1 MVICLEQGADC
12 LCIVQLMPLHPKTPS
27 SLASF
32 KSKLRF
38 TLLVPA
44 YPVVLEK
51 KPLNG
56 CSSSSLYGM
65 SAVSSIKDVHTE
77 GKRGCQKSTNV
88 DMGEGVFKLQWT
100 STNCTIN
107 YTNPCDNFL
116 LGKMAQ
122 KWAKVTPFHGMINL
136 VLHNNFDI
144 YMFYLLIYFYY
155 VKGLTVRV
163 KNRNRSITVA
173 TG

>member
-1 MVICLEQGADC
+1 
-12 LCIVQLMPLHPKTPS
+12 VQYK
-27 SLASF
+27 
-32 KSKLRF
+32 
-38 TLLVPA
+38 
-44 YPVVLEK
+44 
-51 KPLNG
+51 G
-56 CSSSSLYGM
+56 
-65 SAVSSIKDVHTE
+65 SSIKDVHTE

-144 YMFYLLIYFYY
+144 YMFYLLIYFCC